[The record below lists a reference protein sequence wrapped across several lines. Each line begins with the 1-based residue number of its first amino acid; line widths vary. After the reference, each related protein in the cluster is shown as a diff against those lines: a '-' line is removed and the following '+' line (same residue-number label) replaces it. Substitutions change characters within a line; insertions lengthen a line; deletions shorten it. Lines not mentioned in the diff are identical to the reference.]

1 MLSLMLRSFI
11 WAAWWPASTWLLAV
25 EKASARASET
35 FAEHAAANR
44 APTAREAAEPSPD
57 RGPSE
62 SEARA
67 RAAAYSGGFSNG
79 SRPTAEKT
87 DRSEETPTKDESVQF
102 SAASD
107 TRKDDMANDS
117 FNKMEM
123 PGSVRDLMKMGIE
136 QARYAFENFAT
147 TSEQAMRTFEANA
160 GPMGDS
166 MRTLNDKISQITRAN
181 AEANFALAMKLAEA
195 NDFQQALS
203 IQTEH
208 VKRQMDSFGK
218 QIEEIR
224 EMAAK
229 AIQEAQANAA
239 PGFNANKGSGS
250 GSGPVGGPGTFM
262 PGGEGGNSY

>member
-1 MLSLMLRSFI
+1 MLSLMIRSFV
-11 WAAWWPASTWLLAV
+11 WAAWWPASTWLLAM
-25 EKASARASET
+25 EKATARASDA
-35 FAEHAAANR
+35 FAER
-44 APTAREAAEPSPD
+44 APDADSPK
-57 RGPSE
+57 RP
-62 SEARA
+62 
-67 RAAAYSGGFSNG
+67 AAYTAADFTGEA
-79 SRPTAEKT
+79 RPTASTTAK
-87 DRSEETPTKDESVQF
+87 SEET
-102 SAASD
+102 SD
-107 TRKDDMANDS
+107 SDPSIGVGTENEARKDDMANDT

-166 MRTLNDKISQITRAN
+166 MRSLNDKISQITRAN

-208 VKRQMDSFGK
+208 VKHQMDNFGK

-224 EMAAK
+224 EMASK
-229 AIQEAQANAA
+229 AIQEAQKNAA
-239 PGFNANKGSGS
+239 SGFNQNKGFGSG

-262 PGGEGGNSY
+262 PGGGN

>member
-11 WAAWWPASTWLLAV
+11 WAAWWPTSTWLLAM
-25 EKASARASET
+25 EKASSRASEA
-35 FAEHAAANR
+35 FAEQDSAAQHAAGRPDGSETAEKTASYAGGFASEAR
-44 APTAREAAEPSPD
+44 PTARE
-57 RGPSE
+57 
-62 SEARA
+62 RA
-67 RAAAYSGGFSNG
+67 G
-79 SRPTAEKT
+79 
-87 DRSEETPTKDESVQF
+87 SEETPTEDESVPS
-102 SAASD
+102 SAARD

-147 TSEQAMRTFEANA
+147 TSEQAMRTFEASA

-166 MRTLNDKISQITRAN
+166 MRSLNDKISQITRAN

-203 IQTEH
+203 IQTDH

-239 PGFNANKGSGS
+239 PGFNANKGSG

>member
-1 MLSLMLRSFI
+1 MLSLMIRSFV
-11 WAAWWPASTWLLAV
+11 WAAWWPASTWLLAM
-25 EKASARASET
+25 EKATARASDA
-35 FAEHAAANR
+35 FAETAAQADK
-44 APTAREAAEPSPD
+44 AAHTA
-57 RGPSE
+57 
-62 SEARA
+62 A
-67 RAAAYSGGFSNG
+67 RAAAETASNVAPDV
-79 SRPTAEKT
+79 RPTSFNTA
-87 DRSEETPTKDESVQF
+87 RPEETSDKGETNET
-102 SAASD
+102 AAETE
-107 TRKDDMANDS
+107 TRKDDMANDT

-166 MRTLNDKISQITRAN
+166 MRSLNDKISQITRAN

-203 IQTEH
+203 IQTDH
-208 VKRQMDSFGK
+208 VKHQMDNFGK

-229 AIQEAQANAA
+229 AIQEAQQNAA
-239 PGFNANKGSGS
+239 SGFDQNKGPG
-250 GSGPVGGPGTFM
+250 GSGPVGGPGTFV
-262 PGGEGGNSY
+262 PGGGN